1 MNLGEKIYTLRNEK
15 NLSQGNLADML
26 DVSRQ
31 SVSKWENNIAV
42 PDLDKIIKLSEIFG
56 VTVDELVKENSETVL
71 PKSDSV
77 STKPSFS
84 PRIIVGTVLFSLSFI
99 VSVLFLALGGGFSG
113 IILSIPLILCGAVCF
128 IFKKNVAL
136 WCAWATYFCI
146 DVFLCF
152 ATGVNRSNIF
162 KTLIWSSN
170 MNYFTLFLSWI
181 IFLALVILV
190 LITVLKLR
198 KVPLNN
204 KKLPLILWE
213 IYAFAELSVLIIS
226 KTDFYYSFIT
236 NLLKYQTLLSIL
248 FFAESWIFT
257 LIFTAALVFTA
268 RFIYSKRA

>member
-1 MNLGEKIYTLRNEK
+1 M
-15 NLSQGNLADML
+15 
-26 DVSRQ
+26 
-31 SVSKWENNIAV
+31 
-42 PDLDKIIKLSEIFG
+42 
-56 VTVDELVKENSETVL
+56 
-71 PKSDSV
+71 

-99 VSVLFLALGGGFSG
+99 VSVLLLALGEGFSG
-113 IILSIPLILCGAVCF
+113 IILSSPLILCGAVCF

-146 DVFLCF
+146 DVFLRF
-152 ATGVNRSNIF
+152 ATGVNRGNIF
-162 KTLIWSSN
+162 KTLIWSSD
-170 MNYFTLFLSWI
+170 MNYFALFLSWI
-181 IFLALVILV
+181 IFFVLVILV

-198 KVPLNN
+198 KAPLNN
-204 KKLPLILWE
+204 KKLPLILWG
-213 IYAFAELSVLIIS
+213 IYAFAKLSVLIIS

-236 NLLKYQTLLSIL
+236 NLLKYQMLLSIL